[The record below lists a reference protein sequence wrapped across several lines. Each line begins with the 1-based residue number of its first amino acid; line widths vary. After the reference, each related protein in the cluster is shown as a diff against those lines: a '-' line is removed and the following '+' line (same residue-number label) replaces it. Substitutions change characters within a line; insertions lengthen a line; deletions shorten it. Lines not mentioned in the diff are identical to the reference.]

1 MVRGVD
7 FTTKARSMTTT
18 ETLTAPGD
26 LPLGATDG
34 TVHQKKMW
42 EQVALALFI
51 VVPFLA
57 LLAAIPV
64 AWGWGLTWRDI
75 VIALAMYWFTG
86 HGVTIGFHRHF
97 THRAFRAK
105 RWLKVLL
112 AVAGSM
118 SIQGPVIQWV
128 ADHRKHHRFTDR
140 DGDPHSPWRY
150 GSNLRAITKG
160 FFHAHMGWLF
170 DWEQTSLQRYAPDM
184 LKDRDIV
191 RVHES
196 FKWLV
201 AASML
206 IPPVIGGLWSWS
218 WQGALTAF
226 FWGSLVR
233 VSLLHH
239 VTFSINSVCHVTG
252 SKPFET
258 KDRSGNVWWLAVPS
272 MGESWHNL
280 HHAEPSAARHGV
292 LPRQVDTS
300 ARLIWLFEKFR
311 WVSHVRWPDRKALTA
326 RARETLAA
334 AKAAQATPAA

>member
-1 MVRGVD
+1 
-7 FTTKARSMTTT
+7 MTTT
-18 ETLTAPGD
+18 ETLTAPD
-26 LPLGATDG
+26 ELEPLGSEGPVA
-34 TVHQKKMW
+34 VKQSW

-57 LLAAIPV
+57 VLAAVPV
-64 AWGWGLTWRDI
+64 LWGWGLGWHDV
-75 VIALAMYWFTG
+75 VIAIAMYWFTG
-86 HGVTIGFHRHF
+86 HGVTIGFHRAF
-97 THRAFRAK
+97 THRSFRAK

-112 AVAGSM
+112 AIAGSM
-118 SIQGPVIQWV
+118 SIEGPVIQWV

-150 GSNLRAITKG
+150 GSNLRALTKG

-170 DWEQTSLQRYAPDM
+170 DLEQTSHQKYAPDM
-184 LKDRDIV
+184 LKDQDIV
-191 RVHES
+191 KVNAS

-201 AASML
+201 VASML
-206 IPPVIGGLWSWS
+206 IPPVIGGLWAWS
-218 WQGALTAF
+218 WAGALTAF

-252 SKPFET
+252 RKPFKT
-258 KDRSGNVWWLAVPS
+258 KDKSGNVWWLALPS

-292 LPRQVDTS
+292 LRGQIDTS
-300 ARLIWLFEKFR
+300 ARLIWLFEKLK
-311 WVSHVRWPDRKALTA
+311 WVSHVRWPDRRALAA
-326 RARETLAA
+326 RAREAVQPPAPAPSAA
-334 AKAAQATPAA
+334 